1 MCLELKQ
8 KDVDYESKKQDILKE
23 KELAVEQ
30 VYNEFKEK
38 SQKQE
43 QKYQVSKLERIF
55 FSFESFLSFCGTFN
69 YPLTI
74 RPESTL
80 LRSNSNR
87 IFWYGKGNSKMLVS
101 FVRWKMRTRYG
112 NIIDPKGIDR
122 LMLLL
127 RKWIPRRKGVRKNM
141 KWNWGK
147 VLNSASIFQD
157 FQWNARCSYL
167 LPWKDAIFYI
177 EHLPI

>member
-1 MCLELKQ
+1 MEEFAAERERMCLELKQ

-87 IFWYGKGNSKMLVS
+87 IF
-101 FVRWKMRTRYG
+101 
-112 NIIDPKGIDR
+112 
-122 LMLLL
+122 
-127 RKWIPRRKGVRKNM
+127 
-141 KWNWGK
+141 
-147 VLNSASIFQD
+147 
-157 FQWNARCSYL
+157 
-167 LPWKDAIFYI
+167 
-177 EHLPI
+177 